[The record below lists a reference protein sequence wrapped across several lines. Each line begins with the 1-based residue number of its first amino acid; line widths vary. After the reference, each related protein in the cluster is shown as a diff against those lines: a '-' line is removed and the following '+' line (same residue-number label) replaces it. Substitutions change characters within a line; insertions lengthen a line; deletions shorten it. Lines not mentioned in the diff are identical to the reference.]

1 MILLFAVLVF
11 LELPTHAQEG
21 ELDKSPPKG
30 VTPEQVIQR
39 FSAKEKEWK
48 KAREQ
53 YTFRQTI
60 RAQALDGESEIGEYR
75 QVADISYQNGKRVKQ
90 VVFSPQAS
98 TPMICVRSA
107 SHFWRM
113 SFMRR
118 GSRHFASG
126 SRLARTKRARSE
138 SMRVTMRFLGLSI
151 SKR

>member
-1 MILLFAVLVF
+1 MSVQLPLKAQRASLALLLAL
-11 LELPTHAQEG
+11 LWLHPRSRAQEG

-98 TPMICVRSA
+98 TPMSKEDLDDLETRS
-107 SHFWRM
+107 
-113 SFMRR
+113 SF
-118 GSRHFASG
+118 
-126 SRLARTKRARSE
+126 T
-138 SMRVTMRFLGLSI
+138 I
-151 SKR
+151 SQDELPEYDVLYIGV